1 MIQFNVPVKY
11 SLLLMTGN
19 CGPQSCFFFFSS
31 ALCWLYI
38 FFSSFFPVTLKIKHR
53 PSSYKCLHQNAYWL
67 QFCGF
72 RVLKVYPC
80 RIGCNIRFFDH
91 FQLPTCGGNN
101 KCQSLKAQRK
111 PSWHWIVVIILFPS
125 LWNELCI
132 CLGTINGIQLDL
144 NVAVLFSTFKL
155 WHLKAVPLELKVKEK
170 LYHMLHTLEKGE
182 FQNPSIHGVQLY
194 SWVSIFGLSES
205 QRILPLILSVA
216 KCHLLTILQFKLLPE
231 SCKASWY
238 LI

>member
-155 WHLKAVPLELKVKEK
+155 LAFESCASR
-170 LYHMLHTLEKGE
+170 TQSQGE
-182 FQNPSIHGVQLY
+182 IISYVAHIGKRRISKSFY
-194 SWVSIFGLSES
+194 SWSPIIFLGFHFWAIWITKNIAIDLVCCQVS
-205 QRILPLILSVA
+205 SVNNF
-216 KCHLLTILQFKLLPE
+216 TI
-231 SCKASWY
+231 
-238 LI
+238 

>member
-1 MIQFNVPVKY
+1 MGHKVV
-11 SLLLMTGN
+11 
-19 CGPQSCFFFFSS
+19 FSS
-31 ALCWLYI
+31 LVQLSAGYT
-38 FFSSFFPVTLKIKHR
+38 FFYSSFFPVTLKIKHR

-80 RIGCNIRFFDH
+80 RIGYNIRFFDH

-125 LWNELCI
+125 LWNDLCI

-170 LYHMLHTLEKGE
+170 
-182 FQNPSIHGVQLY
+182 
-194 SWVSIFGLSES
+194 
-205 QRILPLILSVA
+205 
-216 KCHLLTILQFKLLPE
+216 
-231 SCKASWY
+231 
-238 LI
+238 

>member
-38 FFSSFFPVTLKIKHR
+38 FFSSFFPITLKIKHR

-80 RIGCNIRFFDH
+80 RIGSNIRFFDH

-101 KCQSLKAQRK
+101 KTL
-111 PSWHWIVVIILFPS
+111 L
-125 LWNELCI
+125 
-132 CLGTINGIQLDL
+132 TLDC
-144 NVAVLFSTFKL
+144 S
-155 WHLKAVPLELKVKEK
+155 
-170 LYHMLHTLEKGE
+170 YHP
-182 FQNPSIHGVQLY
+182 F
-194 SWVSIFGLSES
+194 
-205 QRILPLILSVA
+205 PLIVKWTLYLFGDNKWYSTWLE
-216 KCHLLTILQFKLLPE
+216 CCSTI
-231 SCKASWY
+231 
-238 LI
+238 